1 VPPHDEGRQA
11 VSPEFF
17 TVNKVQDAPDLD
29 PLWGNWLFRGSVVI
43 QAGEPGISKT
53 TFNYTLAKALVD
65 GEKFL
70 GVKPVKP
77 TLQVLYIDW
86 ESSKSLIKSRMR
98 MIGYPKNCDNFVITN
113 DPEVQFI
120 DVDRAIDSVAHILKP
135 DVIFA
140 DPLRLA
146 FNMRD
151 ENDNAEASRQAKYFR
166 ELAKRRNCAVVVV
179 HHSSKAE
186 LSGTKKASG
195 GYARTG
201 LADIVWNFERLPED
215 FDQSIFKFSIPKN
228 REIDDQFTI
237 FVKKDGGVFVDVQ
250 PPSGY
255 TTAAYESSIK
265 HYTCQQRIQ
274 EMLGMGLTL
283 KTAQILKALN
293 GEFSEISVKK
303 ALGSLVQLGI
313 AMRTARGEYC
323 LDSHKPEPEQ
333 EV

>member
-1 VPPHDEGRQA
+1 V
-11 VSPEFF
+11 PEFF
-17 TVNKVQDAPDLD
+17 TINKVQDAPDLE
-29 PLWGNWLFRGSVVI
+29 PLWGNWLFRGSVIV

-65 GEKFL
+65 GTEFL
-70 GVKPVKP
+70 GIKPTNS

-98 MIGYPKNCDNFVITN
+98 MLGYPKNYENFVITN
-113 DPEVQFI
+113 DPEAQFI
-120 DVDRAIDSVAHILKP
+120 DVDRAIESVSHMVKP

-201 LADIVWNFERLPED
+201 LADIVWNFDKLPEE

-250 PPSGY
+250 PPPGYVSGI
-255 TTAAYESSIK
+255 YESSIK

-274 EMLGMGLTL
+274 EMLKTGLTL
-283 KTAQILKALN
+283 RTAQILKALD

-303 ALGSLVQLGI
+303 ALSSLIQLGI

-323 LDSHKPEPEQ
+323 LDSHKPAQEEEQ
-333 EV
+333 EEEV